1 MSLCGSKTDTSGMNA
16 AALAN
21 SQVAKDALDWYRE
34 AYTDQ
39 APLRQQ
45 AADKALAVS
54 DAQPPFQA
62 GATKTARVMV
72 ALMLA
77 RWRKTSGR
85 PWVRRPPPVAN
96 RLT

>member
-21 SQVAKDALDWYRE
+21 SEVAKDALDWYKQ

-45 AADKALAVS
+45 AADTGAEQS
-54 DAQPPFQA
+54 DVDAK
-62 GATKTARVMV
+62 G
-72 ALMLA
+72 
-77 RWRKTSGR
+77 SSIGR
-85 PWVRRPPPVAN
+85 RQQQSAH
-96 RLT
+96 

>member
-54 DAQPPFQA
+54 DAQRSNP
-62 GATKTARVMV
+62 
-72 ALMLA
+72 
-77 RWRKTSGR
+77 WRTCRTEPSC
-85 PWVRRPPPVAN
+85 WSRRQCD
-96 RLT
+96 RLPKN

>member
-21 SQVAKDALDWYRE
+21 SQVAKDALDWYKQ

-45 AADKALAVS
+45 AAD
-54 DAQPPFQA
+54 
-62 GATKTARVMV
+62 GY
-72 ALMLA
+72 
-77 RWRKTSGR
+77 SGR
-85 PWVRRPPPVAN
+85 S
-96 RLT
+96 